1 MYPSILLS
9 ICPFNSLSIYL
20 YSRDDAGQPFVL
32 PSVHKAEMKIMSAG
46 LNKEYAPIG
55 GEADFCTAS
64 AKLALGEDSTV
75 VRDGLNVTIQV
86 RDWENFIPIF

>member
-1 MYPSILLS
+1 
-9 ICPFNSLSIYL
+9 
-20 YSRDDAGQPFVL
+20 
-32 PSVHKAEMKIMSAG
+32 MKIMSAG

-86 RDWENFIPIF
+86 RAGPGKFLFFRF